1 MREHGRGGSGT
12 TLAGPH
18 RVGTIP
24 TGSARLGF
32 AQKLSSFLTGTNPRA
47 CTREKNSPGP
57 YFHIFVVLSGQ
68 KETGLELK
76 PPPAYRMIPRIAQ
89 KATAAHASHRYTPSH
104 LPSFSEGNPCW

>member
-32 AQKLSSFLTGTNPRA
+32 AQKLSSFLTGTNARA
-47 CTREKNSPGP
+47 CIREKKSLGP
-57 YFHIFVVLSGQ
+57 YFHRFVVLAGH
-68 KETGLELK
+68 KEMGLK
-76 PPPAYRMIPRIAQ
+76 
-89 KATAAHASHRYTPSH
+89 SSSH
-104 LPSFSEGNPCW
+104 LRPIE